1 MATQSFPPE
10 LGEFVEQQ
18 LAAGRY
24 HSEHELIVDAVR
36 VLRDLQ
42 AQQEQFRDDVQRGME
57 QLERGDFNQYD
68 EQGLRERFEQLKDR
82 ARKRIEAHR
91 DGR

>member
-24 HSEHELIVDAVR
+24 QSEQELVVDAVR

-42 AQQEQFRDDVQRGME
+42 VQQEQFRDDVQQGME
-57 QLERGDFNQYD
+57 QLERGEFNQYN
-68 EQGLRERFEQLKDR
+68 EEGLRERFEQLKDR
-82 ARKRIEAHR
+82 VRKRIDAHR
-91 DGR
+91 EKR